1 MSKHTVQD
9 LVFVG
14 GGGRVVALD
23 RYDGSVVWKWKAPRG
38 SGFLAALSPISYV
51 SVALDGDRLIVA
63 SRRGTWCLDP
73 VTGAEVWETLDATF
87 NASSYPVVA
96 SGAAGANSAASA
108 ASGAATAAATAAA
121 AAAATAAATAAA
133 SSG

>member
-23 RYDGSVVWKWKAPRG
+23 RYDGSVIWKWKAPRG
-38 SGFLAALSPISYV
+38 SGFLASLSPISYV

-73 VTGAEVWETLDATF
+73 VTGAEVWEVPCCWLSLLLFFFLPKFLLQA
-87 NASSYPVVA
+87 
-96 SGAAGANSAASA
+96 
-108 ASGAATAAATAAA
+108 
-121 AAAATAAATAAA
+121 
-133 SSG
+133 

>member
-38 SGFLAALSPISYV
+38 RGFLAALSPISYV
-51 SVALDGDRLIVA
+51 SVALDGDRLIVD
-63 SRRGTWCLDP
+63 GLQKIQPGIP
-73 VTGAEVWETLDATF
+73 V
-87 NASSYPVVA
+87 SPVDTEQQA
-96 SGAAGANSAASA
+96 QPSQAPAAQGGDQGAAQ
-108 ASGAATAAATAAA
+108 
-121 AAAATAAATAAA
+121 
-133 SSG
+133 